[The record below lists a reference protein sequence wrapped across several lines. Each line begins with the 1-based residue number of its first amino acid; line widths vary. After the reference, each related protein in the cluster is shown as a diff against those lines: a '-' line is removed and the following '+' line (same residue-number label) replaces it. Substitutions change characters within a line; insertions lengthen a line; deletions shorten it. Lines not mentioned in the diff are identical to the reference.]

1 MMDEYGQLTVAIDK
15 ESAQRASTGRQPRKP
30 PHSEVKR
37 SDRGTGS
44 SKVSLEESWE
54 DVVGGRLGF
63 RQLPVRSPADI
74 LKVRM
79 EAAILE
85 GQLLTLS
92 EPDMVTLNVE
102 YFIVS

>member
-1 MMDEYGQLTVAIDK
+1 MVDEYGQLTVAIDN
-15 ESAQRASTGRQPRKP
+15 ETAQPASTGRQPRKP
-30 PHSEVKR
+30 PHGKVKR
-37 SDRGTGS
+37 SERGDGS
-44 SKVSLEESWE
+44 SKVSLEEFWE
-54 DVVGGRLGF
+54 DVVSGGLGF

-74 LKVRM
+74 LKARM
-79 EAAILE
+79 ETAILE